1 MIPTINRPT
10 SVKRWTATTIDH
22 SITNK
27 VQDIQFM
34 SKIIQVDIMG
44 HFPVT
49 FAFQLN
55 KNIVEK
61 HAKYF
66 VFKRYLDKK
75 LANLFQQ
82 NWKLLEIFSS
92 INRSKKNVPKKRTI
106 MNLKN

>member
-1 MIPTINRPT
+1 M
-10 SVKRWTATTIDH
+10 TAIDH
-22 SITNK
+22 SITNT

-34 SKIIQVDIMG
+34 SKIIQIDIMG
-44 HFPVT
+44 HFPIT
-49 FAFQLN
+49 FVFQLN
-55 KNIVEK
+55 KNTVEK

-92 INRSKKNVPKKRTI
+92 INRSTKNFLQKRE
-106 MNLKN
+106 L

>member
-1 MIPTINRPT
+1 M
-10 SVKRWTATTIDH
+10 TAIDH
-22 SITNK
+22 SITNT

-34 SKIIQVDIMG
+34 SKIIQIDIMG
-44 HFPVT
+44 HFPIT
-49 FAFQLN
+49 FVFQLN
-55 KNIVEK
+55 KNAVEK

-92 INRSKKNVPKKRTI
+92 INRSTKNFLQKRE
-106 MNLKN
+106 L